1 MGRGPIRFR
10 SVTKVREGLLTLDFS
25 SSASKIELL
34 GQGEGGGKI
43 LSTGS
48 LGSCFT
54 IPKTRNS

>member
-1 MGRGPIRFR
+1 MRGQIRFQ
-10 SVTKVREGLLTLDFS
+10 VGHEVREMLLTFDFS

-48 LGSCFT
+48 LGSCFM
-54 IPKTRNS
+54 IPKTCNS